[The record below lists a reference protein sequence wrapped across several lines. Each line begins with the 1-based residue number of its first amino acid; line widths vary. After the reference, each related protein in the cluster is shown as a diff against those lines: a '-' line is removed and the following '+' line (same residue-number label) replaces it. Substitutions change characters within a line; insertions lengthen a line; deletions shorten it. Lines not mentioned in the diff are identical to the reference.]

1 MGNEGVN
8 AVEKALSLLDCFKP
22 GEESLSLTA
31 LSQLSGYHK
40 TTVYRL
46 MNSLERM
53 GYVVRSDSGVYTLGP
68 RLLYLGKLY
77 EQSFHLSSVVQPE
90 LQALATATNESA
102 SWYVLDNGQR
112 LCLFR
117 AESSDGLRHTRLPGT
132 IFPLDNSA
140 ISKVLRFWGMNE
152 NLFDALPSL
161 PIFSSGA
168 RDPHIAAFAVPVFAE
183 NDRLTAA
190 LALTGPVSRLT
201 LNRKDEEL
209 GVLMREAAAR
219 LSAKL
224 GARKAFCDAVYA
236 AK

>member
-53 GYVVRSDSGVYTLGP
+53 GYVVRSDSGVTRSARVCYTSA
-68 RLLYLGKLY
+68 
-77 EQSFHLSSVVQPE
+77 SFMSNHSIWPAWCSRNCRRWQRRP
-90 LQALATATNESA
+90 TSA

-117 AESSDGLRHTRLPGT
+117 AESSDGLRHTRLPGQFFRSIT
-132 IFPLDNSA
+132 P
-140 ISKVLRFWGMNE
+140 
-152 NLFDALPSL
+152 PSVRCCV
-161 PIFSSGA
+161 SGA
-168 RDPHIAAFAVPVFAE
+168 
-183 NDRLTAA
+183 
-190 LALTGPVSRLT
+190 
-201 LNRKDEEL
+201 
-209 GVLMREAAAR
+209 
-219 LSAKL
+219 
-224 GARKAFCDAVYA
+224 
-236 AK
+236 